1 LVGLTE
7 IAKLAGGLAL
17 FLYGLYRAQSG
28 LRHVAGG
35 RLKAVLTLVTKRPF
49 AASAVGFALTL
60 ATQSSSAVA
69 VILVGMVS
77 SRLVGLGASV
87 PALLGADVAT
97 TLTVQVLAFEIS
109 TVSLLVIAAGAL
121 LVLTGGGQSA
131 RKYVGDAVLGF
142 GLIFYGM
149 HLMKTAA
156 GPLAGSEDFARALA
170 GMAQH
175 PVLGII
181 AGMAG
186 TAIIQSSGATVALV
200 LALAQAGAL
209 GGEPLASAVPIV
221 LGANIGTAATGLI
234 ASLGTTREGK
244 RVALAHIA
252 MKIVAVAIM
261 YPLIGPFVA
270 ATASLTRSMGGGT
283 ARAVANAHTL
293 FNVGKLLL
301 FLPVAPLFV
310 RLARRILPERPERP
324 ARVVRHLADT
334 SKDTP
339 EVVLVKAWKELGHI
353 AERVRELF
361 ARALAAFDGGPVA
374 EIEAVRSCD
383 DDTDALHGEVVRH
396 LRGITREELSEKQA
410 AEVERLLYL
419 VRDLEQAGDIICSH
433 LAEEA
438 QEKVQADASFS
449 VEGQIE
455 FRRLGADVAASLGAI
470 ERALGEEGDASLLEE
485 VIARESGIDARVRK
499 IQRAHLR
506 REAAGVREA
515 VETDSVFTNAV
526 GELRRLH
533 LVAFNMAGVL
543 LGTGPAG
550 RLGEG
555 PRPGGRARPI

>member
-1 LVGLTE
+1 MVGLNE
-7 IAKLAGGLAL
+7 IATLAGGLAL

-28 LRHVAGG
+28 LRRFGGG
-35 RLKAVLTLVTKRPF
+35 RLKALLALVTKRPS
-49 AASAVGFALTL
+49 AAAGVGFALTL

-77 SRLVGLGASV
+77 SGLVGLGASV

-109 TVSLLVIAAGAL
+109 TVSLVVIAAGAL
-121 LVLTGGGQSA
+121 LVLTGGGRSV

-156 GPLAGSEDFARALA
+156 GPLAGSETFARALA
-170 GMAQH
+170 GVSHH
-175 PVLGII
+175 PILGIV

-186 TAIIQSSGATVALV
+186 TAIIQSSGATVGLV

-209 GGEPLASAVPIV
+209 GDEPLAAAVPIV

-244 RVALAHIA
+244 RVALAHII

-270 ATASLTRSMGGGT
+270 ATAFVTRSMGGGT

-293 FNVGKLLL
+293 FNVGKLLV

-310 RLARRILPERPERP
+310 RVARWILPERPERP

-339 EVVLVKAWKELGHI
+339 EVVLVKAVKELAHMAG
-353 AERVRELF
+353 RVRKLF
-361 ARALAAFDGGPVA
+361 ARVLEAFDGGPVA
-374 EIEAVRSCD
+374 EIEAIRSCD
-383 DDTDALHGEVVRH
+383 DDTDALHAAVVRH
-396 LRGITREELSEKQA
+396 LRRITREELSEQQA
-410 AEVERLLYL
+410 EEVERLLYL
-419 VRDLEQAGDIICSH
+419 VRDLEQAGDIICAR
-433 LAEEA
+433 LAGEA
-438 QEKVQADASFS
+438 HEKVQADASFS

-455 FRRLGADVAASLGAI
+455 FRRLGADVAASFEAV
-470 ERALGEEGDASLLEE
+470 ERALGEEGNASLLEE

-515 VETDSVFTNAV
+515 VETDSVFTNVV

-543 LGTGPAG
+543 LGADPAG
-550 RLGEG
+550 RVGDETC
-555 PRPGGRARPI
+555 PGGRAGS